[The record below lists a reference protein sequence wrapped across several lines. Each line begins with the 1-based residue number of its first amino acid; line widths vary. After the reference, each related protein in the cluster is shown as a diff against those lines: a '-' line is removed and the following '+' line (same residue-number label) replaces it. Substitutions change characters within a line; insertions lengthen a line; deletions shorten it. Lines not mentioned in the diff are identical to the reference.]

1 MNNLNQAEKTRVLV
15 VDDDADL
22 ARTTAL
28 ILQGKGFAV
37 NVAADGLAAIR
48 QIEQNPFDIALMD
61 IKMPGMDGVETYKR
75 IKTIQPDIAAIM
87 MTGFSVEDRI
97 QEALREGA
105 LAVLTKPLDVDR
117 LLELIE
123 EAVAQRQSL
132 VLVVDDYPDTCA
144 TITKI
149 LERKGYRVASA
160 EKGEHAIALVKQRK
174 YDIIFIDLKLPT
186 IDGLQTYL
194 AIRALD
200 PKVTVVMMTGYREE
214 MSALIETALRSSA
227 SVCLYKPFEP
237 EQVLSLVEEIK
248 QGRHKKV

>member
-1 MNNLNQAEKTRVLV
+1 MNNWNQSEKTRVLV

-28 ILQGKGFAV
+28 ILKGKGFAV

-48 QIEQNPFDIALMD
+48 HAEQNPFDIALMD

-75 IKTIQPDIAAIM
+75 IKMIQPDLAAIM
-87 MTGFSVEDRI
+87 MTGFSVENRI

-123 EAVAQRQSL
+123 GAVEQRKSL

-144 TITKI
+144 TIVLVLK
-149 LERKGYRVASA
+149 RKGCRVASA
-160 EKGEHAIALVKQRK
+160 ENGEQAIALVKQRK

-186 IDGLQTYL
+186 IDGLQTYSV
-194 AIRALD
+194 IRALD
-200 PKVTVVMMTGYREE
+200 PNVTVVMMTGYRDE
-214 MSALIETALRSSA
+214 MAALIETALRSSA